1 MAAITAAMV
10 KELREST
17 GAGMMECKK
26 ALTETDGDMEAAVD
40 VLRKS
45 GAAKVEKKAGRIA
58 AEGITRV
65 ASEGNTAVV
74 VEVNSETDFV
84 AKNATFQEFVQA
96 VADKALKSSVEKAG
110 DGEDVCSILDMKS
123 ELEEKTL
130 TIGEKLSIRRFEK
143 LTGDCVASYIHG
155 GGRIGVLVAA
165 EGASGDAVKEALTNI
180 AMQIAA
186 MNPEYISRND
196 MSADELAKLREIIV
210 DSALNDPATLPK
222 PILNKLIEKAIS
234 EKIWS
239 DADIAT
245 YEEHK
250 SNMQYLFNFLTKE
263 AAAQLAELALADRE
277 AISGDKIFNGL
288 VEGRV
293 SKQLKEIC
301 LLDQV
306 YVKAEDGKQ
315 SVAKYV
321 ESVAKATGSD
331 LAIKGFVRF
340 ETGEGIEK
348 KEENFAEE
356 VMSFVK

>member
-65 ASEGNTAVV
+65 AYEGNTAVV

-263 AAAQLAELALADRE
+263 AAAQLAELALADK
-277 AISGDKIFNGL
+277 ADIVADKIFNGL

-301 LLDQV
+301 LMDQV
-306 YVKAEDGKQ
+306 YVKARSEERRVGKECR
-315 SVAKYV
+315 SRWSPYH
-321 ESVAKATGSD
+321 
-331 LAIKGFVRF
+331 
-340 ETGEGIEK
+340 
-348 KEENFAEE
+348 
-356 VMSFVK
+356 